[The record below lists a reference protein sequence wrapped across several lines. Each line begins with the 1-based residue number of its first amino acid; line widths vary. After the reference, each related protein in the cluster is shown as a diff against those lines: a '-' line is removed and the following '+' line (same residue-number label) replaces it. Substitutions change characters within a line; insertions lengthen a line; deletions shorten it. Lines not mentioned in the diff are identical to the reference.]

1 MTLDFPRCHRCL
13 FWETDIDEAEY
24 GECTRQFFDD
34 SKIAADEFQGID
46 TEADFG
52 CVQYEPRTTLSTK

>member
-1 MTLDFPRCHRCL
+1 MTSNFSRCRTCL
-13 FWETDIDEAEY
+13 YWQAEDGDDY

-34 SKIAADEFQGID
+34 SKIAADEYEGID

-52 CVQYEPRTTLSTK
+52 CVQHEPSSQDNKQ